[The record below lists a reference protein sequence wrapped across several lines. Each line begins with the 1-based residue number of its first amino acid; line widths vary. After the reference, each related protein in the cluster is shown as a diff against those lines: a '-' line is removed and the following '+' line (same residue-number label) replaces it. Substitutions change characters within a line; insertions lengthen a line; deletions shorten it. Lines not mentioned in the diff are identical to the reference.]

1 MKRTFAILLC
11 AVLAL
16 AGCGQAATTASVGA
30 DVTATVAATPTPA
43 PEVTATDDA
52 SVQPDATDDAG
63 DEDPA
68 PDADLGTQPPDD
80 GTPDATY
87 TPDGTKSVTTGLEK
101 KSPYKPVAVMIENT
115 VPARPQKGL
124 GQADIVYEVLV
135 ENASMTRFMCV
146 FNDNMPK
153 TAGPVRSLRPYY
165 VDLADEYAGALC
177 FFGGPEYKPASIYTR
192 LEKSPL
198 KVVANGITGKW
209 GKYYWRTKDKAAPHN
224 VYTDLTR
231 ITALFD
237 ELPAAKHFLF
247 DAAATPVGDDVT
259 KIEVP
264 YNKSTLDT
272 VYNYDAASKKY
283 LRSVNGKP
291 FVDGLDN
298 KQIAVSNVIVQNTTL
313 DFTGDYKG
321 RVEIGFIGKGDA
333 DVFTAGKHIKATW
346 EKKSAKD
353 ATVYR
358 DANGKEIVLQPGNT
372 WVQVV
377 YSKVKY
383 TYGN

>member
-16 AGCGQAATTASVGA
+16 SGCAQAAAPTASA
-30 DVTATVAATPTPA
+30 DVTATVAATPTPDGD
-43 PEVTATDDA
+43 TA
-52 SVQPDATDDAG
+52 QPDATAEAG

-68 PDADLGTQPPDD
+68 PDAELGTQPPDD
-80 GTPDATY
+80 GTPADAY

-153 TAGPVRSLRPYY
+153 TAGPVRSSRPYY
-165 VDLADEYAGALC
+165 IDLADEFGGAYC

-198 KVVANGITGKW
+198 KIVANGITGKW
-209 GKYYWRTKDKAAPHN
+209 GKYYWRSKDKAAPHN

-231 ITALFD
+231 IAELFE

-272 VYNYDAASKKY
+272 VYTYDAASKKY

-298 KQIAVSNVIVQNTTL
+298 QQIAVTNVIVQNTKL
-313 DFTGDYKG
+313 EFTGDYKG
-321 RVEIGFIGKGDA
+321 RVEISFIGKGEA

-346 EKKSAKD
+346 EKKSA
-353 ATVYR
+353 AEPTVYR
-358 DANGKEIVLQPGNT
+358 DSNGKEIVLQPGNT

-377 YSKVKY
+377 YSKIKY